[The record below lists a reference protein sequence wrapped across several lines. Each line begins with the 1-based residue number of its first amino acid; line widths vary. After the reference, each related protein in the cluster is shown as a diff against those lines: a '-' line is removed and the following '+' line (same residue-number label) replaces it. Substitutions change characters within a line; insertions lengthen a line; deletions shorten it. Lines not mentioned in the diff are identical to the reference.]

1 MNCKPGDLA
10 VIVRDPEDE
19 NIGITVAVLKRG
31 RQDWIDDGRFH
42 WIVKSRQ
49 PMLTRLYDGHLE
61 APDLAWCRVAHV
73 PHADLLPIRDPGED
87 ATDEMLLLVG
97 RPNERVPA

>member
-10 VIVRDPEDE
+10 Y
-19 NIGITVAVLKRG
+19 TVAPVIAERRG
-31 RQDWIDDGRFH
+31 RIYQVVRASNMEDHIRLRYGWSSDFPCWVCIDAEGET
-42 WIVKSRQ
+42 I
-49 PMLTRLYDGHLE
+49 Y
-61 APDLAWCRVAHV
+61 
-73 PHADLLPIRDPGED
+73 ADVSLRPIRDPGED

>member
-10 VIVRDPEDE
+10 VIVACPPVPDAVGKVVECVRFVGQYLVEGVTYTDVWELRWGDKDAREIWGTEGWGCPDE
-19 NIGITVAVLKRG
+19 WLR
-31 RQDWIDDGRFH
+31 
-42 WIVKSRQ
+42 
-49 PMLTRLYDGHLE
+49 
-61 APDLAWCRVAHV
+61 
-73 PHADLLPIRDPGED
+73 PIRDPGED